1 MLHHFSLLPGL
12 MQEEGH
18 ALLNALQ
25 NDRMPPVDLLVRE
38 SIQNSL
44 DACAKGNPLV
54 TVAFS
59 QTNHTPDII
68 STLMPEIRDSV
79 RKRYAEK
86 PQRLLEIRDSGTNGL
101 TGPIAETG
109 GSSGNLVKLVY
120 SIRRTHEAVP
130 EAADMGGAWG
140 LGKTVYYRMGAGIVF
155 YYSRIVN
162 DSGEHKERFAA
173 TLFEDKNA
181 ENRLMRDSKTG
192 IAWWGGENK
201 RHSDGREVPAALS
214 DQNKIHKIL
223 GHLGIQPYK
232 DEETGTC
239 IIIPFLRGKGL
250 LPTSS
255 SNDDDQTDNIAP
267 YLSKSVLKWY
277 APRINN
283 PAFSGGPNLQ
293 VLVDNSDIGP
303 DMPPLFRFLRI
314 LYNHAA
320 DHDTFRIQE
329 EECELLGISEKD
341 IERAPI
347 NIRET
352 FTNGTAAGWLSTIK
366 ASRRQLGM
374 DQYGHEPSPSRY
386 LQDEEIYDRPLV
398 GYLRSLGMVVSW
410 SDPDWSKSIDGL
422 DQEAFV
428 LALFVPRSS
437 AILTEETKKKIQNA
451 YGNRSSKHITT
462 LGSYLRSTEASD
474 HSLWTDPN
482 QLEIVRKI
490 ATGVRNQLNRKYAAP
505 RESPKLPGDL
515 PLARML
521 ANLFLPVG
529 LGHDS
534 SLLPPGPPE
543 PPAPRPPVIKGLN
556 PSIEMETTGYDDGEI
571 TVQWSLY
578 WGKRNNASLTLE
590 LAVDAESST
599 INSKEWDDENMPGE
613 YPFRLGS
620 FSITGIDNRKKGT
633 NPSIDLTVQENKKI
647 LSENSLIGLFMTKN
661 TVTINNK
668 SAPGKSINGWLL
680 YGNMTIKSTDNRNQF
695 RPVINILKT
704 SKSEEAPV

>member
-12 MQEEGH
+12 MREEGH

-44 DACAKGNPLV
+44 DACARGNRLV

-59 QTNHTPDII
+59 QTGHTPDTI
-68 STLMPEIRDSV
+68 SSLMPEIKDSV
-79 RKRYAEK
+79 RKRYADK
-86 PQRLLEIRDSGTNGL
+86 PQRILEIRDSGTNGL

-109 GSSGNLVKLVY
+109 GSTGNLVKLVY
-120 SIRRTHEAVP
+120 SIRKTHEAVP

-162 DSGEHKERFAA
+162 DSGSYEERFAA

-201 RHSDGREVPAALS
+201 LDSDRREVPAALA
-214 DQNKIHKIL
+214 DRNKIHEIL
-223 GHLGIQPYK
+223 ERLGIQPYK
-232 DEETGTC
+232 AEETGTC
-239 IIIPFLRGKGL
+239 IIIPFLRENGL

-255 SNDDDQTDNIAP
+255 SNDSDQADNIAP
-267 YLSKSVLKWY
+267 YLSTSVLKWY

-283 PAFSGGPNLQ
+283 PGFSGGPNLR
-293 VLVDNSDIGP
+293 VLVDRSDIGP
-303 DMPPLFRFLRI
+303 YMPPLFRFLRI

-320 DHDTFRIQE
+320 DHDTFSIKE
-329 EECELLGISEKD
+329 EERELLGICEQD
-341 IERAPI
+341 IERTPI

-374 DQYGHEPSPSRY
+374 DQYGHEPSPSKY
-386 LQDEEIYDRPLV
+386 LQDEEIHDRPLV

-410 SDPDWSKSIDGL
+410 NDPDWSRPIDGL

-482 QLEIVRKI
+482 RLEIVRKI
-490 ATGVRNQLNRKYAAP
+490 AIGVRNQLNRKYAAP
-505 RESPKLPGDL
+505 RESPKQPSDL

-521 ANLFLPVG
+521 ANLFLPIG
-529 LGHDS
+529 MGPDNG
-534 SLLPPGPPE
+534 PTPGSPE
-543 PPAPRPPVIKGLN
+543 PTVPRPPVVKGLN

-571 TVQWSLY
+571 TVKWSLY

-590 LAVDAESST
+590 LAVDAESSA
-599 INSKEWDDENMPGE
+599 INSKEWVDENMPGK

-633 NPSIDLTVQENKKI
+633 NPSIDLTVQENKQI

-668 SAPGKSINGWLL
+668 SAQKKSINGWHL
-680 YGNMTIKSTDNRNQF
+680 YGSMTIKSTDKGNQF

-704 SKSEEAPV
+704 SESEEAPA